1 MAVESLVLFE
11 NADRD
16 IEPTLLVEVAWAE
29 VRQFFIEQAQAL
41 GQSWFG
47 PTEAADAA

>member
-1 MAVESLVLFE
+1 VLFE

-16 IEPTLLVEVAWAE
+16 IQPTLLVEVAWAE

-47 PTEAADAA
+47 PTEAADAE